1 MITPVIHWLKMLDG
15 SGYNTDIAQDQ
26 ANNYD
31 GQLFNQSSDGLPLPE
46 WITDTPTGVG
56 LRFLGTVGS
65 SSTIDHQWV
74 NGLSPV
80 TYSSEWG
87 LGARFRSR
95 KDSIKGGGI
104 ADLVNDSLQDYA
116 MCGNVT
122 TQLYMRSDG
131 KVTARLQTTS
141 WSSGADY
148 KYITSSASYN
158 DGQWHSIA
166 IGYCIGV
173 FTLYVDNAV
182 AGTLAAS
189 QYAFTENLRLRA
201 SPPCLSLLQ
210 GAYAN
215 YVTFDGDLCDI
226 RYFAD
231 DCLDGDEYPPQI
243 AIVSAIMFSC
253 NT

>member
-1 MITPVIHWLKMLDG
+1 MITPVIHWLKALAS
-15 SGYNTDIAQDQ
+15 SGYGTDVAQDQ

-31 GQLFNQSSDGLPLPE
+31 GKLFNQSVDGLPLPE

-74 NGLSPV
+74 NGITPV
-80 TYSSEWG
+80 TYSSSWG

-95 KDSIKGGGI
+95 ANSIKGGGI
-104 ADLVNDSLQDYA
+104 ADLVNNSLVFDGR
-116 MCGNVT
+116 CGNVT
-122 TQLYMRSDG
+122 TQLYMRGDG
-131 KVTARLQTTS
+131 KVAARLQTTA

-148 KYITSSASYN
+148 KYITSSKSLN
-158 DGQWHSIA
+158 DGQWHSVA
-166 IGYCIGV
+166 IGYCSGSG
-173 FTLYVDNAV
+173 FSLYVDNIV
-182 AGTLAAS
+182 DGTLALS
-189 QYAFTENLRLRA
+189 QYAFTEGLRLRA
-201 SPPCLSLLQ
+201 SPPCLDNLI
-210 GAYAN
+210 GAYAD

-231 DCLDGDEYPPQI
+231 DCLDGDEYLPQI
-243 AIVSAIMFSC
+243 ANAIMFSC